1 MKIRNPH
8 THLGSCL
15 PSATCACTMVIQS
28 TTLRAQLNTISTST
42 DPAAAYVECF
52 IEEVT
57 ATSSRPAHSAIK
69 VKCTICN
76 VHKTWC
82 SWGRKRAH
90 LTGDDAMA
98 LAAGTTRCLAVSS
111 AVATQFKTIVGEA
124 TDLAQ
129 VIFHQKLT
137 RFFFNFRGY
146 VFGRAGRGR
155 GPQFLL
161 GFQFYSCADGRVER
175 DLGRAGRPGAANE
188 PWATAP

>member
-1 MKIRNPH
+1 
-8 THLGSCL
+8 
-15 PSATCACTMVIQS
+15 MVIQS

-57 ATSSRPAHSAIK
+57 ATSSRPAHSVIK

-82 SWGRKRAH
+82 SWGRQRAH

-124 TDLAQ
+124 TDQA
-129 VIFHQKLT
+129 
-137 RFFFNFRGY
+137 RR
-146 VFGRAGRGR
+146 RAAIRR
-155 GPQFLL
+155 
-161 GFQFYSCADGRVER
+161 SEAAVDA
-175 DLGRAGRPGAANE
+175 AG
-188 PWATAP
+188 ATAARPAASKQQRSIESSFAVQSRECIDEKVAACFYANDISFSITPSVTFKRHSQTLGESCTPACEGP